1 MASEENQV
9 VQWVQ
14 LVQLGMRPDSRPG
27 WPKSGENGIRQSAIY
42 WLVQLR
48 MRPNRDHAGSR
59 VTKTALDRVVI
70 YWYLGSTRALSDA
83 LQTSWYPGSG
93 QTRSPVDRRAPT
105 SSLMCF
111 DTVFVSA
118 PSDLTGST
126 SAGCVCFALF
136 ADLSLFGS
144 SVHWP

>member
-1 MASEENQV
+1 MGTIGTVEDVAQS
-9 VQWVQ
+9 
-14 LVQLGMRPDSRPG
+14 RPDWLKR
-27 WPKSGENGIRQSAIY
+27 GEKGIRQSA
-42 WLVQLR
+42 
-48 MRPNRDHAGSR
+48 
-59 VTKTALDRVVI
+59 I

-93 QTRSPVDRRAPT
+93 QTHSPVDRRAPT
-105 SSLMCF
+105 SSFMYF

-136 ADLSLFGS
+136 ADLLFGS